1 MIQDVIQQLLAG
13 QDLDRD
19 TAKGVMDQIM
29 SGQATDAQIGGFLIA
44 LRCKGETVDEIAG
57 FAEVMRDKATPIVAG
72 KGTVV
77 DTCGTGGDGSGT
89 FNISTTVAFVAAGA
103 GLTVAKHGN
112 RAMSSQCGS
121 ADVLQA
127 LGVDVE
133 AGPERVSRCLDQAGI
148 GFLFAPML
156 HGAMKHAIGP
166 RRELATRTVFNVL
179 GPLTN
184 PAGARRQ
191 LLGVYDAAL
200 TAKLAGVLGALGSE
214 RAFVVHGSD
223 GLDEITTTGPSTV
236 TELREGRLD
245 TYEIVPADFGF
256 AVAPAAALKGGTAAE
271 NAQILSAVLD
281 GDSGPPRDIVIM
293 NAAAAVVA
301 GDLADDLQGGAAV
314 AAEAIDS
321 GKAKVALETL
331 KSVSNQG

>member
-13 QDLDRD
+13 NDLERD
-19 TAKGVMDQIM
+19 TARAVMDQIM
-29 SGQATDAQIGGFLIA
+29 SGDATDAQIGGFLIA

-57 FAEVMRDKATPIVAG
+57 FAQVMRGKATPIEGG
-72 KGTVV
+72 KSTLV

-127 LGVDVE
+127 LGVNVE
-133 AGPERVSRCLDQAGI
+133 ASSEQVTRCLDQAGI

-166 RRELATRTVFNVL
+166 RKELATRTVFNVL

-191 LLGVYDAAL
+191 LLGVYDASL
-200 TAKLAGVLGALGSE
+200 TQKLAGVLGALGSE

-223 GLDEITTTGPSTV
+223 GLDEITSTGPSTV
-236 TELREGRLD
+236 TELNEGKLD
-245 TYEIVPADFGF
+245 TYEVQPSDFGF
-256 AVAPAAALKGGTAAE
+256 DVAAAADLKGGSAVE
-271 NAQILSAVLD
+271 NAKILSSVLD
-281 GDSGPPRDIVIM
+281 GEPGAAREIVVM
-293 NAAAAVVA
+293 NAAAAVAAGGLA
-301 GDLADDLQGGAAV
+301 GDLKQGAVV
-314 AAEAIDS
+314 AAKAIDS
-321 GKAKVALETL
+321 GKAKAALETL
-331 KSVSNQG
+331 VSVSNQG

>member
-1 MIQDVIQQLLAG
+1 MIQEVIQQLLAARH
-13 QDLDRD
+13 LDRD
-19 TAKGVMDQIM
+19 TARAVMDQIM
-29 SGQATDAQIGGFLIA
+29 SGKATDAQIGGFLIA
-44 LRCKGETVDEIAG
+44 LRCKGETVEEIAG
-57 FAEVMRDKATPIVAG
+57 FAEVMREKATSIAG
-72 KGTVV
+72 GTGTLV

-127 LGVDVE
+127 LGVNVE
-133 AGPERVSRCLDQAGI
+133 ATPAQVSRCLDEAGI

-184 PAGARRQ
+184 PAGARCQ
-191 LLGVYDAAL
+191 LLGVYEAAL
-200 TAKLAGVLGALGSE
+200 TEKLAGVLAALGSE
-214 RAFVVHGSD
+214 RAFVVHGHD
-223 GLDEITTTGPSTV
+223 GLDEITSTGPSTV
-236 TELREGRLD
+236 TELKEGRLD
-245 TYEIVPADFGF
+245 TYEVTPADFGF
-256 AVAPAAALKGGTAAE
+256 TVAAPASLAGGTAAD
-271 NAQILSAVLD
+271 NAQVLTAVLD
-281 GDSGPPRDIVIM
+281 GDQGPPRDIVLM

-301 GDLADDLQGGAAV
+301 GGVADDLQAGAAV

-321 GKAKVALETL
+321 GRARAALATL
-331 KSVSNQG
+331 KSVSNQS

>member
-13 QDLDRD
+13 NDLDRP
-19 TAKGVMDQIM
+19 TARAVMDQIM

-44 LRCKGETVDEIAG
+44 LRCKGESVDEIAG
-57 FAEVMRDKATPIVAG
+57 FAQVMREKVTPIEGG
-72 KGTVV
+72 KSTLV

-127 LGVDVE
+127 LGVNVE
-133 AGPERVSRCLDQAGI
+133 AGPEQVRRCLDQAGI

-156 HGAMKHAIGP
+156 HAAMKHAIGP
-166 RRELATRTVFNVL
+166 RKELGTRTVFNVL

-184 PAGARRQ
+184 PAGAKRQ
-191 LLGVYDAAL
+191 LLGVYAAAL
-200 TAKLAGVLGALGSE
+200 TQKLAAVLGALGSE

-223 GLDEITTTGPSTV
+223 GLDEITSTGSSTV
-236 TELREGRLD
+236 TELRDGNLN
-245 TYEIVPADFGF
+245 TYEVQPSDFGF
-256 AVAPAAALKGGTAAE
+256 RIATAEALKGGSATE
-271 NAQILSAVLD
+271 NAKILSSILD
-281 GDSGPPRDIVIM
+281 GDPGAPREIVIM
-293 NAAAAVVA
+293 NAAAAVAA
-301 GDLADDLQGGAAV
+301 GGLAEDLQQGAAV

-321 GKAKVALETL
+321 GKAKAALETL
-331 KSVSNQG
+331 KSVSNQS

>member
-13 QDLDRD
+13 NDLDSD
-19 TAKGVMDQIM
+19 TARTVMDQIM
-29 SGQATDAQIGGFLIA
+29 SGNATDAQIGGFLIA

-57 FAEVMRDKATPIVAG
+57 FAEVMREKATPIEGG
-72 KGTVV
+72 KSTI

-127 LGVDVE
+127 LGVNVE
-133 AGPERVSRCLDQAGI
+133 VSPELVSRCLDEAGI

-156 HGAMKHAIGP
+156 HGAMRHAIGP
-166 RRELATRTVFNVL
+166 RKELATRTVFNVL

-191 LLGVYDAAL
+191 LLGVYAAEL
-200 TAKLAGVLGALGSE
+200 TPKLAGVLQVLGSE

-223 GLDEITTTGPSTV
+223 GLDEITSTGPSTV
-236 TELREGRLD
+236 TELKEGRLD
-245 TYEIVPADFGF
+245 TYEVQPADFGF
-256 AVAPAAALKGGTAAE
+256 EIATAADLKGGNAAQ
-271 NAQILSAVLD
+271 NARMLSSVLD
-281 GDSGPPRDIVIM
+281 GDKGPPREIVIM
-293 NAAAAVVA
+293 NAAAAVAA
-301 GDLADDLQGGAAV
+301 GGLADDLQQGASV

-321 GKAKVALETL
+321 GKARAALEKL
-331 KSVSNQG
+331 KSVSNQS

>member
-13 QDLDRD
+13 NDLERD
-19 TAKGVMDQIM
+19 TARAVMDQIM
-29 SGQATDAQIGGFLIA
+29 SGDATDAQIGGFLIA

-57 FAEVMRDKATPIVAG
+57 FAQVMREKATPIEG
-72 KGTVV
+72 GTSTV

-127 LGVDVE
+127 LGVNVE
-133 AGPERVSRCLDQAGI
+133 ASSEQVSRCLEQAGI

-166 RRELATRTVFNVL
+166 RKELGTRTVFNVL

-200 TAKLAGVLGALGSE
+200 TEKLAGVLGALGSE

-223 GLDEITTTGPSTV
+223 GLDEITSTGPSTV
-236 TELREGRLD
+236 TELNHGKLE
-245 TYEIVPADFGF
+245 TFEVQPSDFGF
-256 AVAPAAALKGGTAAE
+256 EVATAADLKGGSAAE
-271 NAQILSAVLD
+271 NAGILSSVLD
-281 GDSGPPRDIVIM
+281 GDQGAAREIVIM
-293 NAAAAVVA
+293 NAAAAVAA
-301 GDLADDLQGGAAV
+301 GGLADDLKQGASV

-321 GKAKVALETL
+321 GKAKAALETL
-331 KSVSNQG
+331 VSVSNQS

>member
-13 QDLDRD
+13 NDLDRD
-19 TAKGVMDQIM
+19 TARTVMDQIM
-29 SGQATDAQIGGFLIA
+29 SGNATDAQIGGFLIA

-57 FAEVMRDKATPIVAG
+57 FAEVMREKATPIEGG
-72 KGTVV
+72 KSTI

-127 LGVDVE
+127 LGVNVE
-133 AGPERVSRCLDQAGI
+133 VSPELVSRCLDEAGI

-156 HGAMKHAIGP
+156 HGAMRHAIGP
-166 RRELATRTVFNVL
+166 RKELATRTVFNVL

-191 LLGVYDAAL
+191 LLGVYAAEL
-200 TAKLAGVLGALGSE
+200 TPKLAGVLQVLGSE

-223 GLDEITTTGPSTV
+223 GLDEITSTGPSTV
-236 TELREGRLD
+236 TELKEGRLD
-245 TYEIVPADFGF
+245 TYEVQPADFGF
-256 AVAPAAALKGGTAAE
+256 EIATAADLKGGNAAQ
-271 NAQILSAVLD
+271 NARMLSSVLD
-281 GDSGPPRDIVIM
+281 GDKGPPREIVIM
-293 NAAAAVVA
+293 NAAAAVAA
-301 GDLADDLQGGAAV
+301 GGLADDLQQGASV

-321 GKAKVALETL
+321 GKARAALEKL
-331 KSVSNQG
+331 KSVSNQS